1 MRELVA
7 TAQGQMS
14 EERQRWR
21 MLFGK
26 AQVDL
31 QARSRRR
38 AWEATD
44 GWSFLDGVPF
54 KLGRVV
60 FRRRRTFRKGVGLCV

>member
-31 QARSRRR
+31 QASRWRR
-38 AWEATD
+38 A
-44 GWSFLDGVPF
+44 
-54 KLGRVV
+54 
-60 FRRRRTFRKGVGLCV
+60 